1 MVEVPSHEMD
11 EMWYKL
17 PVSRVYESKPYSHT
31 ACEYVEKAI
40 SVQARKH
47 STRLA
52 TRSCTLE
59 LGSADSRMRKRV
71 CERVIVIHNEDSE
84 DARLKCM

>member
-1 MVEVPSHEMD
+1 MVEVPSHGTN

-17 PVSRVYESKPYSHT
+17 PVSRVHDSKPCSHT

-40 SVQARKH
+40 SVQARKR

-59 LGSADSRMRKRV
+59 PGSAEERMRKHV

-84 DARLKCM
+84 DARLKCL

>member
-1 MVEVPSHEMD
+1 
-11 EMWYKL
+11 MWYKL
-17 PVSRVYESKPYSHT
+17 PLSRVYDLKPYSHT

-40 SVQARKH
+40 SGVQARKH

-59 LGSADSRMRKRV
+59 PGSAEERMRKHV

-84 DARLKCM
+84 DARLKCL